1 VSLDPVLL
9 SRAQFGFSVS
19 FHIIFPTIS
28 IGLALFLA
36 LMEGQWLRTRNEL
49 YLTIYKFWLNIF
61 AMAFGVGVVTGIVL
75 SFEFGTNFASF
86 AQKAGPVIGPL
97 IGLEVLTSFFLEAG
111 FLGIMLFGFNRVG
124 PRLHFLATCLVALG
138 TILSASWI
146 LSANSWMQTPA
157 GVVLHDG
164 HFEVSNWWRVIF
176 NPSYPYR
183 LAHMLVA
190 AYLTVSF
197 LIAGVGAYYVREGSH
212 LVFARKTMSLGLGFA
227 TVLIGA
233 QVFLGDVLAGVVAT
247 HQPAKFQAIEGN
259 WDDQPR
265 APYQLIIVSDSA
277 KARNHY
283 TLGIPLA
290 GSIMVTHS
298 IDGAVPGLKRTA
310 ASERPPMGPVF
321 YAFRIMYLIGTAM
334 FAIVCIA
341 MWLRFRGRLYSTRWF
356 LSLLVVTA
364 PAGLL
369 ATLGGWYTAEIGRQP
384 YVVFGLLRT
393 AETVSPIA
401 PKSVLV
407 TLLALGATY
416 TLFMSGFLVLAGRA
430 IRRGPSDEALT
441 VSGSLKRGTMA
452 VPGPPGLNLPPVLQ
466 PGSEP

>member
-1 VSLDPVLL
+1 MSLDAVLL
-9 SRAQFGFSVS
+9 SRVQFGFSVS

-36 LMEGQWLRTRNEL
+36 LMEGQWLRTRNEI

-146 LSANSWMQTPA
+146 LSANSWMQTPD
-157 GVVLHDG
+157 GVVLRAG
-164 HFEVSNWWRVIF
+164 HFEVISWWRVIF

-183 LAHMLVA
+183 LAHMLIA

-197 LIAGVGAYYVREGSH
+197 LVAGVGAYYVREGRH
-212 LVFARKTMSLGLGFA
+212 LIFARKTMSLGLTFA
-227 TVLIGA
+227 TALVGA
-233 QVFLGDVLAGVVAT
+233 QVFLGDVLAGVIAV
-247 HQPAKFQAIEGN
+247 HQPAKLQAIEGN

-265 APYQLIIVSDSA
+265 APYQLIIVPDSA
-277 KARNHY
+277 EARNHY
-283 TLGIPLA
+283 TLGIPLV

-310 ASERPPMGPVF
+310 PRERPPMGPVF
-321 YAFRIMYLIGTAM
+321 YAFRIMYLIGTGM

-341 MWLRFRGRLYSTRWF
+341 MWLRLRGRLYSTGWF
-356 LSLLVVTA
+356 LSLLIGMA

-393 AETVSPIA
+393 ADTVSPVA

-416 TLFMSGFLVLAGRA
+416 TLFMTGFLVLAGRA

-441 VSGSLKRGTMA
+441 VSGSLKRGTMV

-466 PGSEP
+466 SGAES